1 MISTIIT
8 ELKTKILTLGLTERF
23 GGLVQPVTQDLDG
36 NRFTFPI
43 SCDVS
48 GKECFETGKYA
59 DLVPNSSYK
68 SVLYFEQIG
77 DMGQPEYVGPKRN
90 ALKWSA
96 TLRLVGW
103 LNLDKLGET
112 DCAVTDQVVYTI
124 IDKVLENN
132 GQYSITNAAFTNAT
146 MNVRM
151 DRIVK
156 KSPDIF
162 RNYTYSEFV
171 GNLVYPF
178 DYFAVDFD
186 VDLIVPKSC
195 IIAYTPSTP
204 IACIETY

>member
-1 MISTIIT
+1 MINLIAT
-8 ELKTKILTLGLTERF
+8 ELKTKILELGLTERF
-23 GGLVQPVTQDLDG
+23 GGLVQPVTQDVNGDS
-36 NRFTFPI
+36 FTFPI

-77 DMGQPEYVGPKRN
+77 DVGRPEITGAKRN
-90 ALKWSA
+90 TIKWSA

-124 IDKVLENN
+124 IDKVTEGN
-132 GQYSITNAAFTNAT
+132 GVYDISNAAFTNAKMT
-146 MNVRM
+146 VRL
-151 DRIVK
+151 DRVVK

-162 RNYTYSEFV
+162 RAYSYSEFV

-178 DYFAVDFD
+178 DYFAVDFA
-186 VDLIVPKSC
+186 VNLYVNKAC
-195 IIAYTPSTP
+195 LTAYVPSTP
-204 IACIETY
+204 IDCVEV